1 MNKVADPATALR
13 HIKFYG
19 YLNAFETL
27 ADAWFE
33 ASDTPMEATE
43 HDGEP
48 IADAAAETLIKEG
61 KVVEISRGHP
71 PDDGTTKVVC
81 YRAA

>member
-1 MNKVADPATALR
+1 MDKVTNPETALR
-13 HIKFYG
+13 HVRHYG

-33 ASDTPMEATE
+33 ASDTPMASSE
-43 HDGEP
+43 HVGEL
-48 IADAAAETLIKEG
+48 IDDEAAEKLIEQG

-71 PDDGTTKVVC
+71 PDDSTTKVIC
-81 YRAA
+81 YQAA

>member
-1 MNKVADPATALR
+1 MTDTKTALR

-27 ADAWFE
+27 ADSWFE
-33 ASDTPMEATE
+33 ASDTPMQAAE
-43 HDGEP
+43 HNGEP
-48 IADAAAETLIKEG
+48 IDADAAEALIKDGE
-61 KVVEISRGHP
+61 VIEISRGHP
-71 PDDGTTKVVC
+71 PGDGTTKVIC